1 VVEPINSDIMK
12 KLLVALM
19 AVLMFAACGEKK
31 EVAKTPGDVLTLTSN
46 VFESAAAKME
56 VAENADDIINAMEEM
71 NDKIKSFDEKYN
83 DIMAELE
90 NMEDAQVEEMYSK
103 EVEALNAAFVRYYE
117 VLMAKME
124 LMENLTPE
132 QQERWEELLSV
143 E

>member
-1 VVEPINSDIMK
+1 MK
-12 KLLVALM
+12 KLLVAFM
-19 AVLMFAACGEKK
+19 AVLLLAACGEKK
-31 EVAKTPGDVLTLTSN
+31 EVVNHPGDVLTLTSN
-46 VFESAAAKME
+46 VFESTAAKME

-117 VLMAKME
+117 VLVAKME

>member
-1 VVEPINSDIMK
+1 MK

-19 AVLMFAACGEKK
+19 AVLMLAACGEKK
-31 EVAKTPGDVLTLTSN
+31 EVVKTPGDVLTLTSN

-90 NMEDAQVEEMYSK
+90 NMEEEQVEEMYSM
-103 EVEALNAAFVRYYE
+103 EVEALNAAFVKYYE
-117 VLMAKME
+117 ALMAKMQ
-124 LMENLTPE
+124 LMDNLTPE

>member
-1 VVEPINSDIMK
+1 MK
-12 KLLVALM
+12 KLFVALM

-103 EVEALNAAFVRYYE
+103 EVEALNAAFVKYYE
-117 VLMAKME
+117 ALMAKMQ
-124 LMENLTPE
+124 LMDNLTPE